1 MIKLYKKPW
10 DNRQGYKLVD
20 ASGAT
25 YDSMAV
31 KSLFNKGKYEIVDE
45 VAEAKSKSKVTRLPT
60 EKFKD
65 DANEPSEVRLFVQA
79 GGARQP
85 SQIMAD
91 IERSRKATNKRMA
104 GDKGDVVERL
114 LAEYERE
121 LDLESDAIQYASNR
135 RPDLDLLKADG
146 QSYGDVEEQLLQ
158 LGQLRGNDTTAV
170 PAPLVDT
177 LANGNELRTH
187 TRYGT
192 NDVTGMQ
199 EVRPFID
206 KETGEALA
214 TEFGMLDINPGQA
227 GKGGKDDTA
236 SEIVGL
242 SALKLMDEDPA
253 KMNRQRKLVKR
264 YGKERMADMHHYA
277 DAKKGDSNV
286 EMMISQRGG
295 RNDNTVAIPTYTNL
309 VPLGN
314 TNMKQE
320 VTKLKNQGLSTEQAV
335 ESLIANGKIQDTR
348 ETRWGKLG
356 RSDINN
362 VAGDADAVYNE
373 LLVSGFPSEQVRSDR
388 DFKSH
393 KLAAAPVS
401 LHMVDLPG
409 MRGAINRGEIDTQTI
424 MTPNRGFDRKGHDR
438 MKVQEI
444 IPQNNQYVTDLT
456 TSHPFTQQLLRSLPV
471 I

>member
-1 MIKLYKKPW
+1 
-10 DNRQGYKLVD
+10 
-20 ASGAT
+20 
-25 YDSMAV
+25 
-31 KSLFNKGKYEIVDE
+31 
-45 VAEAKSKSKVTRLPT
+45 
-60 EKFKD
+60 
-65 DANEPSEVRLFVQA
+65 
-79 GGARQP
+79 
-85 SQIMAD
+85 MAD

-114 LAEYERE
+114 LEEYERE

-170 PAPLVDT
+170 PAPLV
-177 LANGNELRTH
+177 
-187 TRYGT
+187 
-192 NDVTGMQ
+192 
-199 EVRPFID
+199 
-206 KETGEALA
+206 EALA

-227 GKGGKDDTA
+227 GQGGKDDTA

-314 TNMKQE
+314 TNIKQE